1 MSTKL
6 DEDLEKYANEAW
18 NHQDI
23 KAGFQLL
30 AELGG
35 IVGLGIFGYTV
46 LTSWIPGLNA
56 LGIPISIVMA
66 QRLLVVAAQQYSN
79 LSEEERA
86 VVRKAVRFI
95 TSLS

>member
-1 MSTKL
+1 MSTL

-18 NHQDI
+18 NHHDI
-23 KAGFQLL
+23 KAGFKLL

-35 IVGLGIFGYTV
+35 IVGLGIFGYTI

-56 LGIPISIVMA
+56 LGIPISTAMA
-66 QRLLVVAAQQYSN
+66 CRLLATAGQQYCN

-95 TSLS
+95 SSLS